1 MLITDAQRDVR
12 RVYVGGFFGQL
23 VSGVLWLAAAAAG
36 TWISPAAGIVTLLA
50 GGVLIFPLTTL
61 ALLIAG
67 GPTALPAGHPMAG
80 LAMQIA
86 FTVPLGLLVAVAAAG
101 FRLDWFFPAS
111 MVIVGAHY
119 LPFVFLYGMRMFAV
133 LAGLMVFAGITL
145 ALWMPGPSVGWV
157 ADRLLAGAV
166 RLHASRI
173 RARDGVISGASGI
186 PTAQVG
192 HTSAQSCS

>member
-23 VSGVLWLAAAAAG
+23 VSGVLWLASAAAG

-101 FRLDWFFPAS
+101 YRLDWFFPAS

-145 ALWMPGPSVGWV
+145 ALWMPGPFPSGGWLTGF
-157 ADRLLAGAV
+157 LLVLFAFLLRASA
-166 RLHASRI
+166 HA
-173 RARDGVISGASGI
+173 
-186 PTAQVG
+186 TE
-192 HTSAQSCS
+192 

>member
-101 FRLDWFFPAS
+101 YRLDWFFPAS

-145 ALWMPGPSVGWV
+145 ALWIPVPFPSGGWLTGF
-157 ADRLLAGAV
+157 LLVLFAFLLRASA
-166 RLHASRI
+166 HA
-173 RARDGVISGASGI
+173 
-186 PTAQVG
+186 TE
-192 HTSAQSCS
+192 